1 MREELGKAVE
11 RDLPIFFAD
20 ITKEAQQNSEKYVVF
35 FFFFLF
41 SFSVFFSLLSNL
53 YFPFSVSTMQS
64 LFIAPLS
71 NISQKTSKMMTNL
84 PLLVLLLFVLF

>member
-35 FFFFLF
+35 FFFFY
-41 SFSVFFSLLSNL
+41 SLLLSSFL
-53 YFPFSVSTMQS
+53 SSLIFIFPSQS
-64 LFIAPLS
+64 QRCNHFLS
-71 NISQKTSKMMTNL
+71 LLCRISHRKHRK
-84 PLLVLLLFVLF
+84 